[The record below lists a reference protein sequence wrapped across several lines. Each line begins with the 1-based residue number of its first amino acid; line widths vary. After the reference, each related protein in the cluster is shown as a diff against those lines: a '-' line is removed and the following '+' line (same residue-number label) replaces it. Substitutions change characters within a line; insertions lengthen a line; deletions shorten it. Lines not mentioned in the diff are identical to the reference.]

1 MEWDYTGRK
10 RKGGQKKKIG
20 KAKKKRKKVVL
31 LPHAGLKALPI

>member
-20 KAKKKRKKVVL
+20 KAKKNREKVKKSKRMEVN
-31 LPHAGLKALPI
+31 G